1 MGDGAIDPENA
12 GFEWGRTSSDCQQAL
27 KAGKSGSGGFVE
39 EGTGG
44 RRGGHNANR
53 VSERIE
59 AASDASEGFAD
70 LAERPLLGAH
80 GREV

>member
-1 MGDGAIDPENA
+1 MGESAIDPQNA
-12 GFEWGRTSSDCQQAL
+12 RFEWGRTSSDCQQAL
-27 KAGKSGSGGFVE
+27 EAGESCSGGFVE
-39 EGTGG
+39 EGTGE
-44 RRGGHNANR
+44 RRGGCNADR

-59 AASDASEGFAD
+59 ATSDPCEGFAD

>member
-1 MGDGAIDPENA
+1 MEEGAIDPENA

-27 KAGKSGSGGFVE
+27 EAGESCSGGFVE
-39 EGTGG
+39 ERTGG
-44 RRGGHNANR
+44 RCGGRYADR